1 MTEYRENDGTDRRP
15 PAPPDQNASKPAD
28 PLANRPGD
36 PPDRPVELGES
47 DKPDKPDK
55 LDELEELLLDDG
67 GDALAPQPSKPSEPT
82 VTPPDLSGQSSA
94 TDETEGLRK
103 QVETKDAQLAQVM
116 TAYRGLKKE
125 TERLRKRIE
134 TRQKR
139 RFEQSKNDFIGNFVE
154 VLDNLD
160 RAIDSIENN
169 FDSDSVLEGI
179 ILVRSRLVQL
189 LREEGLEKIFVGG
202 QSFDPTHSEAAGIE
216 PVDDASQDN
225 VVLKELQ
232 RGYMLKGAL
241 LRPARVIVGRYSHAG
256 EVSAE
261 KVSGGAGEPAKGPPE
276 PGESDNPA
284 SDEVDP

>member
-1 MTEYRENDGTDRRP
+1 LTEDRDNDGTDRGP
-15 PAPPDQNASKPAD
+15 GTDDPIPSQASDPFGDSDETNDLEELVPDVFPLPAEPDEPGELEAPDQPVQPDQND
-28 PLANRPGD
+28 EGD
-36 PPDRPVELGES
+36 PDLVPELVES
-47 DKPDKPDK
+47 SARAVD
-55 LDELEELLLDDG
+55 
-67 GDALAPQPSKPSEPT
+67 PQPQRDAP
-82 VTPPDLSGQSSA
+82 SA
-94 TDETEGLRK
+94 THEARELRK
-103 QVETKDAQLAQVM
+103 QVEAKDAQLAQVM
-116 TAYRGLKKE
+116 TAYRALKKE

-134 TRQKR
+134 THQKR
-139 RFEQSKNDFIGNFVE
+139 RFEQSKNDFIGHFVE

-160 RAIDSIENN
+160 RAIDSIESN

-216 PVDDASQDN
+216 PVGDPSQDN

-256 EVSAE
+256 GQSAD
-261 KVSGGAGEPAKGPPE
+261 SGGEKNPE
-276 PGESDNPA
+276 A
-284 SDEVDP
+284 DPTLAPQEREDPND

>member
-1 MTEYRENDGTDRRP
+1 LTEDRDNDGTDRGP
-15 PAPPDQNASKPAD
+15 GASEPF
-28 PLANRPGD
+28 PSEPGD
-36 PPDRPVELGES
+36 PFADYDEVN
-47 DKPDKPDK
+47 
-55 LDELEELLLDDG
+55 ELEELVPDVPPVADEPDG
-67 GDALAPQPSKPSEPT
+67 PQEIEELEVVNEGDPTLAPEPLEARPLAADPSSERGA
-82 VTPPDLSGQSSA
+82 S
-94 TDETEGLRK
+94 DEAGELRR
-103 QVETKDAQLAQVM
+103 QVAAKDAQLAQVM

-134 TRQKR
+134 THQKR
-139 RFEQSKNDFIGNFVE
+139 RFEQSKNDFIGHFVE

-160 RAIDSIENN
+160 RAIDSIESN

-202 QSFDPTHSEAAGIE
+202 QTFDPTHSEAAGIE
-216 PVDDASQDN
+216 PVGDPSQDN

-256 EVSAE
+256 GQNSRE
-261 KVSGGAGEPAKGPPE
+261 GG
-276 PGESDNPA
+276 SDQGAPDDSSLA
-284 SDEVDP
+284 PQERDDSTE